1 MTVQRLCSKTPCGRP
16 AVATLTYVYA
26 DSQIILGALATF
38 AEPHSYDL
46 CADHARRLTAPRGW
60 EVVRLVPEFAEPE
73 PAPDE
78 LVAIA
83 DAVRG
88 PRRRPS
94 SQPQPQSQAQS
105 QSQSRDGGA
114 AAERRTV
121 VATPRTSE
129 QAREVSARVARQ
141 SGTVSAV
148 EVGRRG
154 HLRVLRDLDTD
165 APGAPGRS
173 ATGDVSDAPDAPDV
187 SDASDVPGA
196 PDVPDDAV
204 ASDESG
210 GTTPARSS

>member
-26 DSQIILGALATF
+26 DSQIVLGALATF

-114 AAERRTV
+114 GAERRTV

-154 HLRVLRDLDTD
+154 HLRVLRDLDLD
-165 APGAPGRS
+165 A
-173 ATGDVSDAPDAPDV
+173 DAPDAPADPAARDLSAA
-187 SDASDVPGA
+187 SDAPAAPVAPVA
-196 PDVPDDAV
+196 PDDTV
-204 ASDESG
+204 ASDEPG

>member
-26 DSQIILGALATF
+26 DSQIVLGALATF

-88 PRRRPS
+88 PRRPPA
-94 SQPQPQSQAQS
+94 SQSQSQSQSESESRSQAQS
-105 QSQSRDGGA
+105 QAQSRDGGA
-114 AAERRTV
+114 GAERRTV

-154 HLRVLRDLDTD
+154 HLRVLRDLD
-165 APGAPGRS
+165 A
-173 ATGDVSDAPDAPDV
+173 DAPDAPADPAARDLSAA
-187 SDASDVPGA
+187 SDAPAAPVA
-196 PDVPDDAV
+196 PDDTA
-204 ASDESG
+204 ASDEPG

>member
-26 DSQIILGALATF
+26 DSQIVLGALATF

-94 SQPQPQSQAQS
+94 SQPQPPSQSQA
-105 QSQSRDGGA
+105 QSRDGGA

-173 ATGDVSDAPDAPDV
+173 ATGDVSDAPDV

>member
-26 DSQIILGALATF
+26 DSQIVLGALATF

-78 LVAIA
+78 LAAIA

-88 PRRRPS
+88 PRRPPASPSRPQS
-94 SQPQPQSQAQS
+94 QSQAQP
-105 QSQSRDGGA
+105 QPPSRDGGA
-114 AAERRTV
+114 GAERRTL

-154 HLRVLRDLDTD
+154 HLRVLRDLD
-165 APGAPGRS
+165 A
-173 ATGDVSDAPDAPDV
+173 DAPDAPADPAV
-187 SDASDVPGA
+187 RDLSAASDAPAVPGA
-196 PDVPDDAV
+196 PDDTA
-204 ASDESG
+204 ASDEPG

>member
-1 MTVQRLCSKTPCGRP
+1 MSILATSVRRCTRTACSRP

-26 DSQIILGALATF
+26 DSQIVLGALATF

-94 SQPQPQSQAQS
+94 SQPQPPSQSQA
-105 QSQSRDGGA
+105 QSRDGGA

-154 HLRVLRDLDTD
+154 HLRVLRDLD
-165 APGAPGRS
+165 A
-173 ATGDVSDAPDAPDV
+173 DAPDAPADPAARDLSAA
-187 SDASDVPGA
+187 SDAPAAPVA
-196 PDVPDDAV
+196 PDDTA
-204 ASDESG
+204 ASDEPG